1 VAGWW
6 AGSPDSNIGIR
17 CGQASKLIAIDLDSK
32 HDGERR
38 FAELAAQRGAEVPR
52 TTTVKTGGGGV
63 HLLFRPPAGVAVASR
78 VIEAGIEL
86 KAEGTYIVA
95 PPSLHENGTE
105 YQLVNGVPVAALPAW
120 LLEVDPERQTA
131 PTVAETI
138 PEGERDTTLTSLAGT
153 MRRRGMGEAEILA
166 ALEVTNRERCRPP
179 LPDNDVERIVR
190 SVCRY
195 EPADPGPD
203 RAAAR
208 QPRSL
213 VVVTARKL
221 CEIPDP
227 PDSDFLLGP
236 GRTPARTHRDRCA
249 HRGGQDYVRI
259 PDGLSLDAD
268 QGDIAAVGELIAG
281 GYDVVILDPFYKSH
295 VGESNEERHIVDVMK
310 RLDGWREQHGFA
322 LVIPTHCRK
331 PQPGM
336 KFTIHDLF
344 GSSAFTRGAEVVLG
358 LQRVSDGYARLH
370 FLKDRDGDL
379 PVGARWGLVYDREM
393 GFRRDPNDG
402 KQPSA
407 KDTVA
412 ELLAED
418 PTLTV
423 SQLVE
428 ISGYKERT
436 IREARQRI
444 CEEEQASL
452 LDE

>member
-1 VAGWW
+1 MATNDTARAALSELGAAAVAYAERGLAVFPLKPRSKLPRTKNGFKNATTRTELVAGWW
-6 AGSPDSNIGIR
+6 AVSPDSNIGIR

-38 FAELAAQRGAEVPR
+38 FAELAAQRGAEVPG

-195 EPADPGPD
+195 EP
-203 RAAAR
+203 
-208 QPRSL
+208 
-213 VVVTARKL
+213 
-221 CEIPDP
+221 
-227 PDSDFLLGP
+227 
-236 GRTPARTHRDRCA
+236 
-249 HRGGQDYVRI
+249 
-259 PDGLSLDAD
+259 
-268 QGDIAAVGELIAG
+268 
-281 GYDVVILDPFYKSH
+281 
-295 VGESNEERHIVDVMK
+295 
-310 RLDGWREQHGFA
+310 
-322 LVIPTHCRK
+322 
-331 PQPGM
+331 
-336 KFTIHDLF
+336 
-344 GSSAFTRGAEVVLG
+344 
-358 LQRVSDGYARLH
+358 
-370 FLKDRDGDL
+370 
-379 PVGARWGLVYDREM
+379 
-393 GFRRDPNDG
+393 
-402 KQPSA
+402 
-407 KDTVA
+407 
-412 ELLAED
+412 
-418 PTLTV
+418 
-423 SQLVE
+423 
-428 ISGYKERT
+428 
-436 IREARQRI
+436 
-444 CEEEQASL
+444 
-452 LDE
+452 